1 MTSSDEEP
9 SYDGDSPPSSD
20 SRASRGFVLVIVA
33 GVLQLVP
40 ALLISGFAS
49 DVASREPMAALFLPI
64 AIAFIA
70 CTTFV
75 PAFLMRSG
83 RQSGNQQRVGVG
95 FVWLIISSLLVL
107 SPGLFVPFP
116 FNVLVMIPGGLIL
129 YGASLMKQ

>member
-1 MTSSDEEP
+1 MTSSGEDP
-9 SYDGDSPPSSD
+9 SYDEDYPPPSD
-20 SRASRGFVLVIVA
+20 SRASRGFVLIIVA

-40 ALLISGFAS
+40 ALVISGFAS
-49 DVASREPMAALFLPI
+49 DVASREPTAALFLPI

-70 CTTFV
+70 CTTFI

-83 RQSGNQQRVGVG
+83 RQSGNKQRVSVG